1 MHDILYNTPIYQLI
15 LKEGREEE
23 REEGLEKGLLTGRLE
38 ALRQTLVNVVLAR
51 YPKLVKL
58 AKVQAA
64 IADNPDMLNALIVK
78 LVVTQSASEAKQ
90 YLLDFDEDEDDQANG
105 SIQQ

>member
-1 MHDILYNTPIYQLI
+1 MHDMLRDTPIYRMI
-15 LKEGREEE
+15 LREGH
-23 REEGLEKGLLTGRLE
+23 EEGLEEGLIAGRLE

-58 AKVQAA
+58 AKAQAA
-64 IADNPDMLNALIVK
+64 IADDPDDLNALIVK

-90 YLLDFDEDEDDQANG
+90 YLLDFDEDEDDQVNG
-105 SIQQ
+105 LTQ